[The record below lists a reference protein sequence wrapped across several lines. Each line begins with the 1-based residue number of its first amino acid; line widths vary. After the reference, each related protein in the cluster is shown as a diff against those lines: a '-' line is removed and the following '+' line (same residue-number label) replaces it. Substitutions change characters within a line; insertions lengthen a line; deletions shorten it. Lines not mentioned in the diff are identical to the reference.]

1 MDLFIKIYKEWL
13 EAREWAEKYEM
24 TAKQRTALAGADS
37 AKKMAWLALP
47 EARRRE
53 IIKELILQDLMPD
66 SLLTAM
72 NIFEARVVGI

>member
-1 MDLFIKIYKEWL
+1 MDPFIKIYKDWL
-13 EAREWAEKYEM
+13 AARAWAERYEM

-37 AKKMAWLALP
+37 VKKKAWLALP
-47 EARRRE
+47 ETRRRE

>member
-1 MDLFIKIYKEWL
+1 MDPFIKIYKDWL
-13 EAREWAEKYEM
+13 EAREWAEQYEL

-37 AKKMAWLALP
+37 AKKKAWLALP
-47 EARRRE
+47 ALRRQE
-53 IIKELILQDLMPD
+53 IIKELIVQDLMPD